1 MRFSSIASCL
11 TAVAGLVNG
20 GPVTPCKPTKPPYFL
35 LVGDSTVAVD
45 GGWGD
50 GFLSYLQDGGEG
62 ENRAKSGATTV
73 TWKSDGRWDWLVE
86 TIGSVKD
93 DYEPIVTIQFGHN
106 DQKVMTLDEFRVN
119 MVGYADDIKALGGT
133 PIFISSLTRRTFKD
147 GKVVQN
153 LKEWRDEA
161 LVAAEAAGVQFVD
174 LNMASTTYV
183 DAIGAENAQYYN
195 WEPSDRTHLNPAG
208 EIVFGRM
215 TLDLVL
221 EVRPDLDRYFEANE
235 ALSEKIENGEFT
247 TGEE

>member
-1 MRFSSIASCL
+1 MRLSSIVSCL
-11 TAVAGLVNG
+11 TAVVGLVNG
-20 GPVTPCKPTKPPYFL
+20 GPVTRQTKPPYFL

-45 GGWGD
+45 GGWGN
-50 GFLSYLQDGGEG
+50 GFLSYLQDGADG

-73 TWKSDGRWDWLVE
+73 SWKSDGRWDSLVE
-86 TIGSVKD
+86 TIGNVKD

-119 MVGYADDIKALGGT
+119 LIGYANDIKALGGT
-133 PIFISSLTRRTFKD
+133 PIFISSLTRRTFED

-153 LKEWRDEA
+153 LKDWRDET
-161 LVAAEAAGVQFVD
+161 LVAAESTGVQFVD

-183 DAIGAENAQYYN
+183 DAIGAEDAQYYN
-195 WEPSDRTHLNPAG
+195 LEPSDRTHLNPAG

-215 TLDLVL
+215 TLDLL
-221 EVRPDLDRYFEANE
+221 LDVRPDLAGYFEANE
-235 ALSEKIENGEFT
+235 ALSEKIANGEFA